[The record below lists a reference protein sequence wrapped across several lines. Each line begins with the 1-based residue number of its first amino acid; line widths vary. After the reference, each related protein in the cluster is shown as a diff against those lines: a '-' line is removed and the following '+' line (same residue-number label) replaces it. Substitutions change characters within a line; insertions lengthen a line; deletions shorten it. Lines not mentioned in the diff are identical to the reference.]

1 MKNKKTAFLICA
13 VCLCLSVSAVFVG
26 AAYTGEN
33 DSREVFSKT
42 EVGAEKAVAQNA
54 EGEHSVVLDEPIA
67 VEDALL
73 PEAAANDV
81 IIGEELILSPK
92 VSKELT
98 EMIKNSEADALIK
111 VAVRLC
117 PFDEAEI
124 EQAILAATGI
134 SPYDAESLASEQ
146 LEQYMTA
153 KKQVQVSMHTAQN
166 ESVVLSLF
174 GASSLDEVDSER
186 IGYLSRY
193 TSLSFLYLTPSEIA
207 RLGMF
212 KEVLSVDVCED
223 LGLPV
228 NFDEP

>member
-1 MKNKKTAFLICA
+1 MKNKKTAFLICVA
-13 VCLCLSVSAVFVG
+13 CLCLSVSAVFVG

-54 EGEHSVVLDEPIA
+54 EGEQSVVLDEPIA

-98 EMIKNSEADALIK
+98 EMIKNSDADALIK
-111 VAVRLC
+111 VAVRLR
-117 PFDEAEI
+117 PFDEEEI

-134 SPYDAESLASEQ
+134 SLYDAESLASEQ

-153 KKQVQVSMHTAQN
+153 KKQVQVSMHTARN
-166 ESVVLSLF
+166 ESVELSLF

-186 IGYLSRY
+186 IGFVSRY
-193 TSLSFLYLTPSEIA
+193 TSLSVLYLTPSEIA
-207 RLGMF
+207 HLGTF

-223 LGLPV
+223 IGLPV